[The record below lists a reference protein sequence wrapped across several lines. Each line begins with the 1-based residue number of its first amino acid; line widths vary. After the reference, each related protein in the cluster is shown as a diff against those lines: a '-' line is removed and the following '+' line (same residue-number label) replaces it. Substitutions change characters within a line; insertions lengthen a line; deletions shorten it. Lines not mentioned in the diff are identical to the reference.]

1 LEKVMQGIKSRRRSQ
16 QAGSIVMDLDVWR
29 SGRKEKNRRRVGYV
43 QMPEFVE
50 IFGFFEGFF
59 GFAVS

>member
-1 LEKVMQGIKSRRRSQ
+1 
-16 QAGSIVMDLDVWR
+16 MDLDVWR
-29 SGRKEKNRRRVGYV
+29 SGRKEKKRRRVGYV

-50 IFGFFEGFF
+50 IFGFFEVFF